1 LRLPAAG
8 SGAFLELVDEVGMV
22 LFDHFAKLLH
32 LVVLGGLLTKLCK
45 RDLLVV
51 IDDQQGDDARLELL
65 ALQAG
70 AADLPRLGRLTG
82 LSKLARLSGLNWLD
96 RARLRGAWLGRRLG
110 LLCQH

>member
-1 LRLPAAG
+1 
-8 SGAFLELVDEVGMV
+8 
-22 LFDHFAKLLH
+22 
-32 LVVLGGLLTKLCK
+32 
-45 RDLLVV
+45 
-51 IDDQQGDDARLELL
+51 LL

-70 AADLPRLGRLTG
+70 AADLPRLGWLTG